1 MTPTDTRLLGTGTF
15 VFVQM
20 DDIGNAFRSRSR
32 LDEIVERA
40 IRTNAGNRG
49 SFAGDDGNVLG
60 VFARASDGLA
70 AASELLR
77 ASAEERW
84 AGPPPR
90 LKIAVHTGDADID
103 ERRSYA
109 GRVISQGRRLREA
122 AHVGQIL
129 ISAATADVVGTQLPT
144 DTTLI
149 DVGTLW
155 LKDVQRRQRVYQ
167 LSHPEL
173 PADFPPLG
181 SLEKIPN
188 NLPIQFTSF
197 IGRETEIKQLK
208 RRLPADRVLTLAGP
222 AGCGKSRLAAELASE
237 VADEFPHGVWW
248 VELAGV
254 SRGDA
259 VPDAVMEALSIG
271 DTRGATPLERVTA
284 QLSHGRSRLILDNC
298 EHLRGACAALTSS
311 LMQTPNG
318 LRVIS
323 TSREALGLPGE
334 TVVKIPPLNVPAI
347 SDGQGA
353 QSPATYEAV
362 RLFVDRATDARP
374 NFQITDDNAPLV
386 AKICAR
392 LDGIPLAIELAAA
405 RVRMSTLDRILDG
418 LEDHFRILGS
428 TSGTS
433 IDQRRTV
440 LGSVQWSYNLLTDLE
455 QMLFRRLSVF
465 SGGFD
470 LDAVESVCAGEGLDA
485 VQILDTLGQLVDKS
499 LVAFDGRS
507 ENRYHLLQT
516 IKHFAEEH
524 ARDEDD
530 LDRLRQ
536 RHVKFFLELAERHE
550 PEIQNRADPVLLD
563 RFEIE
568 RENFRAAFDNSS
580 SLGEHES
587 AMRLGA
593 ALTTFWQLHG
603 HYWEAQSSLR
613 RALATEAEVPGRI
626 RARAQWGLGTISLAG
641 MDVANA
647 FGYADTSQALAL
659 ATAEGDNQTI
669 ARCLVS
675 LAVVDLMMMPEIG
688 EQRLQEATRLALQ
701 TGDDWTVALT
711 LTGRSLKSAFFQ
723 DRHDE
728 AAKTLDEFVALA
740 SKMENRYLLMSA
752 EALLALGLSRKGRFA
767 EARVKLESGLQVA
780 RDLGE
785 PFLEMT
791 TASALADIDLAMG
804 RFEAAKALIADSTE
818 RLARSALGRV
828 ESLELRLADV
838 FLLEG
843 DFEKARDACKAL
855 LPSVERLGMSYFAS
869 QATLILSRVDIENEN
884 PEQARTQAG
893 SALDMARAL
902 DNPLLT
908 SRALR
913 QLGRVLRALDDAEE
927 AEAHHHQALALEM
940 LYGFRPDAIQTL
952 EGLAGLAIAA
962 EAWAEGVRVAA
973 AISVECEQ
981 LGVAR
986 APIDEPAYQR
996 DLEAART
1003 SLGETA
1009 YAQAW
1014 SEGAMLSLKEA
1025 VAYVSRARGERRRPS
1040 SGWRSLTP
1048 TELSVVRLATDGLT
1062 NPQIAEK
1069 LFVSRATVKTH
1080 LAHVYSKLDIANR
1093 AELAAEA
1100 TRRGL

>member
-1 MTPTDTRLLGTGTF
+1 MTPTDSRLLGTGTF

-20 DDIGNAFRSRSR
+20 DDAGNAFRSRSR

-40 IRTNAGNRG
+40 IRTNNGSRG
-49 SFAGDDGNVLG
+49 SVAGDDGNVLG

-77 ASAEERW
+77 VSAAERW
-84 AGPPPR
+84 VGPPPR

-109 GRVISQGRRLREA
+109 GRVISQGKRLREA

-129 ISAATADVVGTQLPT
+129 ISASAADVVGTQLPT

-167 LSHPEL
+167 LSHQEL

-181 SLEKIPN
+181 ALEKIPN

-197 IGRETEIKQLK
+197 IGRETEIEQLK

-248 VELAGV
+248 VELASV
-254 SRGDA
+254 ARGDA
-259 VPDAVMEALSIG
+259 VPDAVMAALSIG
-271 DTRGATPLERVTA
+271 DTRGATSLERVTT
-284 QLSHGRSRLILDNC
+284 QLSHGRSLLVLDNC
-298 EHLRGACAALTSS
+298 EHLREACAELTTS

-334 TVVKIPPLNVPAI
+334 IVVKIPPLTVPAL
-347 SDGQGA
+347 SDA
-353 QSPATYEAV
+353 LEPQSPATYEAV

-374 NFQITDDNAPLV
+374 NFQITGDNGHLV

-405 RVRMSTLDRILDG
+405 RVRMSTLDRILEG

-433 IDQRRTV
+433 IDTRRTL
-440 LGSVQWSYNLLTDLE
+440 LGSVQWSYNLLSDLE
-455 QMLFRRLSVF
+455 QILFRRLSVF

-470 LDAVESVCAGEGLDA
+470 LDAVESVCAGEGLDT
-485 VQILDTLGQLVDKS
+485 VQVLDTLGQLVDKS
-499 LVAFDGRS
+499 LVSFDGRS

-524 ARDEDD
+524 ARNEDD
-530 LDRLRQ
+530 LDRLRL
-536 RHVKFFLELAERHE
+536 RHITFFLELAERHE
-550 PEIQNRADPVLLD
+550 PEIQNRAEPTLID

-568 RENFRAAFDNSS
+568 RENFRAAVDNSS
-580 SLGEHES
+580 SLGKHES

-593 ALTTFWQLHG
+593 ALTTFWTLHG

-613 RALATEAEVPGRI
+613 RALATDAEVPGRV
-626 RARAQWGLGTISLAG
+626 RARARWGLGTIRLAG
-641 MDVANA
+641 MDVANG
-647 FGYADTSQALAL
+647 FGYADASQALDL
-659 ATAEGDNQTI
+659 ATAEGDDQTI
-669 ARCLVS
+669 SRCLVT
-675 LAVVDLMMMPEIG
+675 LAVVDLMLMPEIG

-701 TGDDWTVALT
+701 SGDDWTVALV
-711 LTGRSLKSAFFQ
+711 LQVRSLVSAFLK

-728 AAKTLDEFVALA
+728 AAETLGEFVALA
-740 SKMENRYLLMSA
+740 SKMENRHMLMSA
-752 EALLALGLSRKGRFA
+752 EAFLALGLSRRGRFA
-767 EARVKLESGLQVA
+767 EARGKLESGLQVA

-785 PFLEMT
+785 PVLEMT
-791 TASALADIDLAMG
+791 TASALVDIDLAMG
-804 RFEAAKALIADSTE
+804 RFEAAKALIADSMD
-818 RLARSALGRV
+818 RLVRSALGRV
-828 ESLELRLADV
+828 ESLELRLAEAY
-838 FLLEG
+838 LLEG
-843 DFEKARDACKAL
+843 DIEGARTACEIL
-855 LPSVERLGMSYFAS
+855 LPSVERLGFPNFAS
-869 QATLILSRVDIENEN
+869 QAALILSRVDIENEE
-884 PEQARTQAG
+884 PEQARARAD
-893 SALDMARAL
+893 SALDTARAI

-927 AEAHHHQALALEM
+927 AEALHHQALALEM

-952 EGLAGLAIAA
+952 EGIAGLAIAA

-973 AISVECEQ
+973 AIAVEREQ
-981 LGVAR
+981 LGVVR

-996 DLEAART
+996 DLEAARA
-1003 SLGETA
+1003 SLGEAA
-1009 YAQAW
+1009 YTKVW
-1014 SEGAMLSLKEA
+1014 SEGAMLSLEEA
-1025 VAYVSRARGERRRPS
+1025 VGYVSRARGERRRPS

-1069 LFVSRATVKTH
+1069 LFITRATVKTH
-1080 LAHVYSKLDIANR
+1080 LAHVYSKLGVANR

-1100 TRRGL
+1100 TRRGI